1 MTNMMKSWGLL
12 VVLVL
17 FTGCTGQKPADTP
30 KPDAPKAARSD
41 HGDHG
46 DHGGG
51 PHGGTIVELGKSHGE
66 FAVDHAKKEATV
78 YILDGDAKKPE
89 AIAADKLLLSLK
101 TPALQLELKPLPQD
115 GDPKGKSSRFV
126 GTHEAFAK
134 EQPFEGMVSVVIDG
148 KPYFGEFKE
157 VPHEKLPNIGGTAA
171 ERELHLTPGGIYTA
185 ADIQANG
192 NVVPSVKYK
201 DISWPH
207 DDNLKPG
214 DKVCPVTV
222 NKADERCLWTVN
234 GKSYQFCC
242 TPCLDKFVKW
252 AKKEPEKIKEPEAYI
267 HK

>member
-1 MTNMMKSWGLL
+1 MSKAMKLSGLL
-12 VVLVL
+12 LVAVL
-17 FTGCTGQKPADTP
+17 FMGCSGQKPGDG
-30 KPDAPKAARSD
+30 PKAETPPVAKSD

-51 PHGGTIVELGKSHGE
+51 PHGGTVLELGQFHGE
-66 FAVDHAKKEATV
+66 IVFNHDTKEAVV
-78 YILDGDAKKPE
+78 YILDGTAKVNQP
-89 AIAADKLLLSLK
+89 ITAANLLLNVK
-101 TPALQLELKPLPQD
+101 APQLLVELKPRPLD
-115 GDPKGKSSRFV
+115 GEPAGKSSRFA

-134 EQPFEGMVSVVIDG
+134 EQPFEGTVSGVIDG

-157 VPHEKLPNIGGTAA
+157 VPHEKLPDIGGTPA

-185 ADIQANG
+185 ADIQATG
-192 NVVPSVKYK
+192 TVVPSVKYK

-222 NKADERCLWTVN
+222 NKADSRCLWTVN